1 MIIVETTT
9 STIYYNLYTLTSLPA
24 GSSLVITN
32 NTSNVLYLNQSASQ
46 PAESSDQFP
55 VVSGNTVIVNGNG
68 NPIWI
73 RAYEGP
79 IVVQTYDSV
88 INNSEMIDPRV
99 YVGTQAFTTQ
109 SFIEANCKNGVQ
121 YQLST
126 YNPTF
131 TAGATTDFIVS
142 TGAKPVLIKNRQF
155 NFDGNILTT
164 TVYKNPTFSG
174 GTIIPYYNMSDINPV
189 TGLTEIRAT
198 PTVTVVGTQISPS
211 VTILGSIPQGGNAV
225 TSTNAQSDVEG
236 LERVLSPNTNYL
248 FRTVN
253 NGVTCRVSTIS
264 SWFEGALSST
274 TF

>member
-32 NTSNVLYLNQSASQ
+32 NTSNVLYLNQAASQ
-46 PAESSDQFP
+46 PTASSDQFP
-55 VVSGNTVIVNGNG
+55 VVSGKTAVVNGNG

-121 YQLST
+121 YQIST
-126 YNPTF
+126 YNGAF
-131 TAGATTDFIVS
+131 GAGATTDFIVS
-142 TGAKPVLIKNRQF
+142 TGSKPVLIKNRHF
-155 NFDGNILTT
+155 IFDGSLITT
-164 TVYKNPTFSG
+164 TVFKNPTFSG

-189 TGLTEIRAT
+189 TGLVVIRGT
-198 PTVTVVGTQISPS
+198 PTVTSTGVQVSPS
-211 VTILGSIPQGGNAV
+211 VNLLGSIPQGGQSI
-225 TSTNAQSDVEG
+225 TSTDAQSDVEG
-236 LERVLSPNTNYL
+236 LERVLAPNTNYL

-253 NGVTCRVSTIS
+253 NGVLCRISTIS

-274 TF
+274 AF